1 MTTSRPVAVVLLAAV
16 AGLGLFPFVG
26 DEFYLEY
33 FTHLMVMG
41 IFAMSLD
48 LLIGY
53 TGLVSFGHAA
63 TRVSSASVMPLSS
76 GSPGIFWPS

>member
-1 MTTSRPVAVVLLAAV
+1 MLHSRTLLILLVSSLFALA
-16 AGLGLFPFVG
+16 LFPAIG
-26 DEFYLEY
+26 DEFYQELVVR
-33 FTHLMVMG
+33 LMIMG

-63 TRVSSASVMPLSS
+63 FFGMS
-76 GSPGIFWPS
+76 GYMLAATAMQTSETNNL